1 MNFLQ
6 ANSIV
11 WVLYVLSQH
20 PEWQDRLRRE
30 VKDADIAA
38 NNTGVVD
45 SIEYE
50 RLPFLNAII
59 KVKSR
64 VLN

>member
-50 RLPFLNAII
+50 RLPFLNAIL